1 MPTPPRHP
9 TTVLDG
15 TTPPKPL
22 ARPKSLSAT
31 HQPKLVAVELIVPI
45 GEATVEVDVPGVI
58 GITRHGRRTPKP
70 SVVSIWKGLGIKRR
84 PSVVPQ
90 TAMFE
95 CSMALLLKSG
105 NYPAVW

>member
-31 HQPKLVAVELIVPI
+31 HQPKLTVAVLDALIAKYRPEKVAALQHKATEPVLD
-45 GEATVEVDVPGVI
+45 EA
-58 GITRHGRRTPKP
+58 
-70 SVVSIWKGLGIKRR
+70 
-84 PSVVPQ
+84 
-90 TAMFE
+90 
-95 CSMALLLKSG
+95 
-105 NYPAVW
+105 